1 MSIREILCDT
11 AVVGGGTAGL
21 EAYRAASDGGADCVL
36 IDGGR
41 LGTTAQ
47 RSGELP
53 ASYLMSSAM
62 TVRALKS
69 FHLHGLQIQNAEV
82 STDGVLPNLRAM
94 RSKATSS
101 VLSFLYRIPEEK
113 RLHGMVSF
121 EDPHTL
127 TVGDHSRVRFK
138 TAVIATGTEPLVTYE
153 QSQLKNIITTN
164 EFYEQDRLPGS
175 AAVFGSSSVGL
186 QLGQALSYLGV
197 DVTVFGQRIL
207 WRLSDEEVL
216 SAALNQLSSRFSL
229 AVDSFITAIEPR
241 GEGYSIYYI
250 DGGKYENYLHTA
262 EVIAASAR
270 IPNVAGLNL
279 QHIGVKLTREG
290 YIKTE
295 PNTMQTSLKHIFA
308 AGSVRG
314 STSTAMAE
322 AEGRYAGMNAASPH
336 HMMAMPETVNIEICY
351 TDPVL
356 AVVGRGFEEM
366 KLWARTTGG
375 QFVAAH
381 ASFGNTLGSG
391 GAHEGG
397 CIGLYCDKR
406 THQVMGAEICSHDAD
421 HLAQLVAFAIKKR
434 TIAEELVD
442 FNFVHLSGEEV
453 LSTAAADAVHKLTG
467 RNGYQRLLQP

>member
-1 MSIREILCDT
+1 MSIREIFCDT
-11 AVVGGGTAGL
+11 VVVGGGTAGL
-21 EAYRAASDGGADCVL
+21 EAYRAACEGGADCVL

-62 TVRALKS
+62 TARALKY
-69 FHLHGLQIQNAEV
+69 FHLRGLNIQDAQIGTE
-82 STDGVLPNLRAM
+82 GVLGTVRAM

-127 TVGDHSRVRFK
+127 TVGDHSRVHFK

-164 EFYEQDRLPGS
+164 EFYEQEKLPAS

-197 DVTVFGQRIL
+197 DVTVFGQRML

-216 SAALNQLSSRFSL
+216 STALNLLSSRFSL
-229 AVDSFITAIEPR
+229 AVDSFITAIEP
-241 GEGYSIYYI
+241 EEDGYSIYYI
-250 DGGKYENYLHTA
+250 DGGKYENYLHTS
-262 EVIAASAR
+262 ELIAASAR
-270 IPNVAGLNL
+270 IPNVGGLNL
-279 QHIGVKLTREG
+279 QHIGIKLTREG

-322 AEGRYAGMNAASPH
+322 AEGRYAGMNAARPE

-351 TDPVL
+351 TDPIL
-356 AVVGRGFEEM
+356 AIAGRGFEDM
-366 KLWARTTGG
+366 KAWAKLTGG
-375 QFVAAH
+375 QFVVAH
-381 ASFGNTLGSG
+381 ANFGDTLGSG
-391 GAHEGG
+391 GHHDGG
-397 CIGLYCDKR
+397 CLALYCDKA
-406 THQVMGAEICSHDAD
+406 THQVMGAEICSRDAD

-434 TIAEELVD
+434 TMVEELLD

-453 LSTAAADAVHKLTG
+453 LSAAASDAVYKLTG